1 MPQHNDNMQA
11 LSEML
16 RQARGAT
23 QELTGQLRKLSR
35 AGGDMRKQVQEVCA
49 GGT

>member
-1 MPQHNDNMQA
+1 MPQHHDNMQA
-11 LSEML
+11 LSEVL

-23 QELTGQLRKLSR
+23 QELTGQLRKLNR
-35 AGGDMRKQVQEVCA
+35 AGSSVRKQVQEVCA